1 MSRYTVPLNE
11 ALQALRNEAA
21 RGPEKTA
28 AAAFETDEQSVASL
42 LRKTAQVLRAKEEQ
56 GVTYSDLYRVKEAF
70 CARR

>member
-1 MSRYTVPLNE
+1 MPRYTVPLNE

-28 AAAFETDEQSVASL
+28 SVEPSNAEQTLAGL
-42 LRKTAQVLRAKEEQ
+42 LRKTAHVLRETGEQ
-56 GVTYSDLYRVKEAF
+56 DVTYSDLYRVKEAF